1 MLIVRKKKKS
11 TYLQILLPHKIT
23 QAQRINLSFKRKL
36 LLFLVT
42 GHFMGDYLNLKM
54 ALVES
59 RTIFLS
65 T

>member
-36 LLFLVT
+36 LFLVT

-59 RTIFLS
+59 RTFFLS